1 MKKVLKI
8 CLFIFLVACLI
19 VFSLLAY
26 FYASVRNIE
35 FDEKRL
41 KKFGIEMEI
50 YDENDVVAYTTSLN
64 GKDYEDDIPQH
75 VKNAFIAV
83 EDKRFYKHHG
93 LDYKRILSA
102 FLHNLKSRSYK
113 QGGSTI
119 SQQLIKNTLL
129 SPEKTIKRKFAEVK
143 LTKILESKYSKDEII
158 TLYLNSIYFG
168 ENCYGIKSACR
179 KYFDKEVNEI
189 SVNESAMLAGVV
201 KAPSKYNPVSNYD
214 LSIKRKNLV
223 LNLMSLQGYITKN
236 QENKL
241 KNEKIFI
248 SDNNSEQFFS
258 SCKKEVD
265 ELLDSYY
272 FKEKIKVYTSLD
284 SELQKKIENVRCD
297 HKSDFS
303 YVVLDNKSGA
313 VKSYCSTC
321 QNLKRTPA
329 STVKPFLVYA
339 PCLEEN
345 LVNLQ
350 TKILDEPTNFN
361 GYSPKNY
368 NDKYYGYISVKGSL
382 CKSLNVPSVKLLNML
397 GIKKALSYAKKMN
410 VDVKNEDLS
419 IALGNIENGISLINL
434 AGCYSVFSN
443 GGNYLSPYFIEKIE
457 TESGKVLYEHKK
469 SEKKVFSEETAYL
482 VNNALMEATKSG
494 SSRLIGGKT
503 YQICG
508 KTGTNGTK
516 KGNKDAYSISYTSEN
531 TVGVWLGNRDN
542 SLMDNGVSGSSYP
555 TKINSAIMDIINKDK
570 TPSNFNVP
578 QNVVT
583 VKLNKAAYDDNCE
596 IALAD
601 ENEKYFEGVFKKGT
615 EPKNV
620 LKSEKIIIKDLK
632 IACNNCNFSIFY
644 NLNGCDGIYLYS
656 LKNDK
661 KTLFKNIKDSTFET
675 VLKEGN
681 HRFFIVPYKRKGDKI
696 IKGEEI
702 ELPEIIAK
710 KDYIQPKEWWNE

>member
-26 FYASVRNIE
+26 FYASVRNIN
-35 FDEKRL
+35 FDEKQL
-41 KKFGIEMEI
+41 KKFGVEMEI
-50 YDENDVVAYTTSLN
+50 FDENDVIVYTTSLN
-64 GKDYEDDIPQH
+64 GKDYEGDIPQN

-93 LDYKRILSA
+93 LDYKRIVSA
-102 FLHNLKSRSYK
+102 FLHNVKNRSYK

-168 ENCYGIKSACR
+168 ENCYGIKSACK

-189 SVNESAMLAGVV
+189 SVNESAMLAGIV
-201 KAPSKYNPVSNYD
+201 KAPSKYNPITNYD

-223 LNLMSLQGYITKN
+223 LNLMRSQGFITKN

-248 SDNNSEQFFS
+248 SNNSSEQYFS
-258 SCKKEVD
+258 SCKNEVD

-284 SELQKKIENVRCD
+284 GELQKKVENIRCNY
-297 HKSDFS
+297 KSDFS
-303 YVVLDNKSGA
+303 YVVLENKSGA

-368 NDKYYGYISVKGSL
+368 NDKYYGYVSIKESL
-382 CKSLNVPSVKLLNML
+382 CKSLNVPSVKLLSML
-397 GIKKALSYAKKMN
+397 GVKKALSYAKKMN
-410 VDVKNEDLS
+410 IEIKNEDLS
-419 IALGNIENGISLINL
+419 LALGNIENGISLIRL
-434 AGCYSVFSN
+434 AGCYTVFSN
-443 GGNYLSPYFIEKIE
+443 GGNYLAPYFVEKIE

-469 SEKKVFSEETAYL
+469 NEKKVFSEETAYL
-482 VNNALMEATKSG
+482 VNNALIEATKSG
-494 SSRLIGGKT
+494 SSRLIGGKS

-531 TVGVWLGNRDN
+531 TVGVWLGNKDN
-542 SLMDNGVSGSSYP
+542 SLMGNDVSGSSYP
-555 TKINSAIMDIINKDK
+555 TKINSAIMDIINKEK
-570 TPSNFNVP
+570 SPSDFNVP
-578 QNVVT
+578 QNVVK
-583 VKLNKAAYDDNCE
+583 VKLNKKAYDDNYE
-596 IALAD
+596 IALAA
-601 ENEKYFEGVFKKGT
+601 ENENYFEGIFKKGT
-615 EPKNV
+615 EPKKTLKCENV
-620 LKSEKIIIKDLK
+620 IVKDLR
-632 IACNNCNFSIFY
+632 ITCNNCNFSIFY
-644 NLNGCDGIYLYS
+644 NLNDCDGIYLYL
-656 LKNDK
+656 LKNNK
-661 KTLFKNIKDSTFET
+661 KTLFKKITDSSFET
-675 VLKEGN
+675 TLREGKY
-681 HRFFIVPYKRKGDKI
+681 RFFIVPYKIKGDKI
-696 IKGEEI
+696 IKGDEI
-702 ELPEIIAK
+702 ELPEIITK
-710 KDYIQPKEWWNE
+710 RNYTQPKEWWNE